1 MCEKVLMVREE
12 GDPERGKK
20 AVQAIPT
27 SQQTALRQLNTKSH
41 EIWRYLVQ
49 HVSIHTDIYAFTPT
63 VQHAHTHTHLMLPL
77 LMAIVSH

>member
-1 MCEKVLMVREE
+1 MCEKVLLVREE

-27 SQQTALRQLNTKSH
+27 SQQTALRQLNTQSH

-49 HVSIHTDIYAFTPT
+49 HMSTRTHTYTDI
-63 VQHAHTHTHLMLPL
+63 
-77 LMAIVSH
+77 